1 MKDDIFGDHK
11 LVISKIK
18 LKLKC
23 TGQERISR
31 QYYSSRVND
40 PVIKNKFVLKLKNRF
55 QVLKNLNKEAET
67 KSTWTLIKEKFLTAA
82 KEILKHKK
90 KML

>member
-1 MKDDIFGDHK
+1 M
-11 LVISKIK
+11 
-18 LKLKC
+18 
-23 TGQERISR
+23 
-31 QYYSSRVND
+31 
-40 PVIKNKFVLKLKNRF
+40 IKNKFVLKLKNRF